1 MLFRLLRGDSQR
13 AGGEGV
19 SLGVDIG
26 QAEVEHQVGEERAH
40 VLCQKHLKEESHTH
54 DKNND
59 SRNT

>member
-1 MLFRLLRGDSQR
+1 MHLFRPLRGDGQW
-13 AGGEGV
+13 AGEGV
-19 SLGVDIG
+19 FLGVDIG

-54 DKNND
+54 DKKND